1 MQIDIRTLTLLLGLA
16 LALQFVSLTIQYI
29 LNRSR
34 PGLGWWL
41 CATGLGALGFAT
53 NILRD
58 HPVLGPTFILAGNA
72 FFFGGCCAI
81 LIGTRRFFGRPAG
94 LGPVLAVW
102 AMLVLVAAA
111 FIWVLDCLT
120 CRWVNAS
127 LGVGLLSLAV
137 ARDFL
142 RFRTADHRG
151 AAIFLAATFGLSAAF
166 FTARGLQ
173 PVFGPAISDFFS
185 PSGMQVATYMVTL
198 AASSLYTYGFI
209 ILVNQRL
216 LAENRDA
223 VRNME
228 LIFNTSPDAVSI
240 TRLRDSVFV
249 RVNDGFTSMIGTCRE
264 GVIGRSTQELGVFD
278 DPADRERILAGLRA
292 TGREDNAEAVF
303 VRPDGARIM
312 GMVSAKVIDLDGEQ
326 HVLSVV
332 RDITERKRA
341 EKLREEIEHIMQHD
355 LRSPAAA
362 AVSLARFFAGNPAL
376 DEQERELARRLELSG
391 QHTLDTLNLN
401 LTLHRIETGQ
411 YRSGQNGLDA
421 AAVLRDISDRL
432 LFLPEHAGKAID
444 ILVDGR
450 ADHLAPCNCMGDET
464 LLRLALQNIL
474 LNALEASPPEGRVAA
489 SLECGRRCRLTIR
502 NRGAVPAAIRERFF
516 EKYVT
521 MGKIKGT
528 GIGTHSAR
536 VMIQAQGGRIAM
548 RALDDEDATEIV
560 IDLPGPAER
569 PEGPETGDERTSP
582 QGSGTT

>member
-1 MQIDIRTLTLLLGLA
+1 MQIDIRTLTLLLGIA

-41 CATGLGALGFAT
+41 CATGMGAMGFAT

-58 HPVLGPTFILAGNA
+58 HPDLGPAFILAGNA
-72 FFFGGCCAI
+72 FFFGGSCAI
-81 LIGTRRFFGRPAG
+81 LVGTRRFFGRPAG
-94 LGPVLAVW
+94 LGPVLTVW
-102 AMLVLVAAA
+102 TLLVLVAAA
-111 FIWVLDCLT
+111 FIWGHDCLT

-127 LGVGLLSLAV
+127 LGVGFLSLA
-137 ARDFL
+137 AACDFL

-151 AAIFLAATFGLSAAF
+151 AAIFLAAIFGLHAAF
-166 FTARGLQ
+166 FAARGLQ
-173 PVFGPAISDFFS
+173 PLFGQNINDFFT
-185 PSGMQVATYMVTL
+185 PTGMQVATYMVTL
-198 AASSLYTYGFI
+198 VSTTLWTYGFI
-209 ILVNQRL
+209 IMVNQRL
-216 LAENRDA
+216 LTENREA

-264 GVIGRSTQELGVFD
+264 DVIGRSTQELEVFA
-278 DPADRERILAGLRA
+278 DPSARERIVAGLLA

-303 VRPDGARIM
+303 VRPDGGRIT
-312 GMVSAKVIDLDGEQ
+312 GMISAKVIDLDGKP

-341 EKLREEIEHIMQHD
+341 EKMREEIERIMQHD

-376 DEQERELARRLELSG
+376 DDQERELARRLELSG

-411 YRSGQNGLDA
+411 YQSVQNGLDA
-421 AAVLRDISDRL
+421 AAVLRDIADRL

-444 ILVDGR
+444 ILINGR
-450 ADHLAPCNCMGDET
+450 PDRLAPCACMGDET

-489 SLECGRRCRLTIR
+489 LLDCGGRCRMTIR
-502 NRGAVPAAIRERFF
+502 NRGAVPSAIRDRFF

-521 MGKIKGT
+521 MGKTMGT

-536 VMIQAQGGRIAM
+536 VMIEAQGGVIAM
-548 RALDDEDATEIV
+548 RVLDDEDVTEIV
-560 IDLPGPAER
+560 INLPAPADGASDLKTEDSGIVA
-569 PEGPETGDERTSP
+569 D
-582 QGSGTT
+582 GSNAT